1 MFLCHFSD
9 PSGYVHPIIS
19 TFFKPKTVENKC
31 RSPWRKWRRL
41 SLKGQLLLHR
51 TQGIL
56 KWFRC
61 RRPLSRTRPGITIL
75 HLLCIPERTD
85 FKFGKAKHRRLRAT
99 ESRLYCTL
107 ISFVTCIDLSVI
119 WRFTVLSWNMCFVCR
134 NLLLTWLRSSLETD
148 FNWNRSFQGKYY
160 FSGITSTTLNYS
172 TIWDSETF
180 GRKQLIS
187 CLFASGPPGA
197 ALAFCTF
204 SNSGSCS
211 HGTLIPRDLY
221 LFSLNPF
228 PFTPF

>member
-1 MFLCHFSD
+1 MFLCNFSD
-9 PSGYVHPIIS
+9 PSGYVHPIIP

-31 RSPWRKWRRL
+31 RSPWLKWRRL

-75 HLLCIPERTD
+75 HLLCIPERKD

-148 FNWNRSFQGKYY
+148 FNWNRSFQAKYY
-160 FSGITSTTLNYS
+160 FSGITSTTF
-172 TIWDSETF
+172 TIAQSEIQRSLGGSNLSLAHLLQIHL
-180 GRKQLIS
+180 GRPWPSAHSLT
-187 CLFASGPPGA
+187 LDLAPMGPW
-197 ALAFCTF
+197 
-204 SNSGSCS
+204 
-211 HGTLIPRDLY
+211 
-221 LFSLNPF
+221 SLGICIYF
-228 PFTPF
+228 L